1 MKAVTI
7 EKPGADFRVVER
19 PVLDPGPGQVRLK
32 VAACGVC
39 HSDQFV
45 KEGQWPGVQYPRVT
59 GHEVAGVVDALGAGV
74 EGWAVGDRVG
84 VGWHGDNCGVCEAC
98 RRGLFALCARL
109 QITGF
114 AFDGGYQQYMVTS
127 VKGLARIPDA
137 LSFAEAGPLLC
148 AGVTTYNSLRHTD
161 AMPGDLVA
169 VLGVGGLGHLAIQ
182 FARHSG
188 FHVVAVSRGKDKVEL
203 ALRLGAHRYLDTD
216 TVNAAEELNKMGGA
230 KVIVATAPSGKA
242 ISALVDGLGLNG
254 TLLTIAGSF
263 EPMAVSPVQLIT
275 NQRSL
280 KGWSSGSSKDSEDT
294 MNFCALTGIRP
305 MIEEFALEDAA
316 KGYERMI
323 SNKVRFRA
331 VLVSR

>member
-1 MKAVTI
+1 MKAVAI
-7 EKPGADFRVVER
+7 EKPGADFKVVER

-39 HSDQFV
+39 HSDSFV

-59 GHEVAGVVDALGAGV
+59 GHEVAGVIEALGAGV
-74 EGWAVGDRVG
+74 EGWTVGDRAG
-84 VGWHGDNCGVCEAC
+84 VGWHGDHCGVCEAC
-98 RRGLFALCARL
+98 RRGWFIMCARL

-127 VKGLARIPDA
+127 AKGLARIPDA

-169 VLGVGGLGHLAIQ
+169 VLGIGGLGHLAIQ

-188 FHVVAVSRGKDKVEL
+188 FNVVAVSRGKDKEEL

-216 TVNAAEELNKMGGA
+216 TVNAAQELTRMGGA
-230 KVIVATAPSGKA
+230 KVILATAPSGKA

-263 EPMAVSPVQLIT
+263 EPMAVSPAQLIMI
-275 NQRSL
+275 QRSL
-280 KGWSSGSSKDSEDT
+280 KGWAAGTSKDSEDT